1 MRSVT
6 LSWNGI
12 TEYLLSHEY
21 LTTGELKDDD
31 MRLFG
36 KYTDF
41 MAHQN
46 LASEEESA
54 D

>member
-1 MRSVT
+1 MELR
-6 LSWNGI
+6 NI
-12 TEYLLSHEY
+12 FLSHEY
-21 LTTGELKDDD
+21 LPTGKLQDAD